1 MLNEILIDEF
11 TTPCPLVIDAEE
23 SCLRA
28 LDLMIENDIRHLP
41 VVSGDK
47 LVGVISNR
55 DLQVYSMLDAKSFLA
70 VGEIMVKSPF
80 MVRKTD
86 PLLSTVYQMSANK
99 IGSAIVVDEDG
110 KLDGIFTTTDAL
122 NALIEV
128 LQDQQQNQMSSF
140 KL

>member
-1 MLNEILIDEF
+1 MAQDILIDEF
-11 TTPCPLVIDAEE
+11 TTPCPLVIDAQE

-41 VVSGDK
+41 VVSGDQV
-47 LVGVISNR
+47 VGIVSNR
-55 DLQVYSMLDAKSFLA
+55 DLQVYSMLDAKDFLA
-70 VGEIMVKSPF
+70 VGEIMVESPF
-80 MVRKTD
+80 IVSKND
-86 PLLSTVYQMSANK
+86 PLLATVYQMSANK
-99 IGSAIVVDEDG
+99 IGSAIVVDEAG

-128 LQDQQQNQMSSF
+128 LQERDLQQASEF